1 MDIARRV
8 RNLVSMYNT
17 HDPIRIAEFRGIDI
31 DYYDLGEIKG
41 LYKKLLGNRFIGIN
55 ENLDELCTLI
65 AAAHEL
71 GHDVLH
77 STKQIQLMKDS
88 FILPKNGI
96 IEIQSN
102 KFAAELLIYDGA
114 NYEHLIEKNKELSIR
129 MIRTL
134 IELKNTNIK

>member
-1 MDIARRV
+1 MDIAKRV
-8 RNLVSMYNT
+8 SNLVSMYNT

-41 LYKKLLGNRFIGIN
+41 FYKRMLGNRYIGIN

-88 FILPKNGI
+88 FILPKSGI
-96 IEIQSN
+96 IEMQSN
-102 KFAAELLIYDGA
+102 KFAAELLIYDSA
-114 NYEHLIEKNKELSIR
+114 NYDHLMTKDKKLSIC

>member
-8 RNLVSMYNT
+8 SNLVSMYNT
-17 HDPIRIAEFRGIDI
+17 HDPIRIAELRGIDI

-41 LYKKLLGNRFIGIN
+41 IYKKMLGNRYIGIN
-55 ENLDELCTLI
+55 KNLDEFCTLI
-65 AAAHEL
+65 AVAHEL

-88 FILPKNGI
+88 FILPKSGI
-96 IEIQSN
+96 IEMQSN
-102 KFAAELLIYDGA
+102 KFAAELLIYDSA
-114 NYEHLIEKNKELSIR
+114 SYDHLITKDKKLSIR
-129 MIRTL
+129 MMHTL